1 MNNSSLGLVIFA
13 LIALTAVFSFI
24 IVMGPPT
31 GDYAKGIGTSTWT
44 IESAYRACNRA
55 VNCNGGMA
63 AQVIGYDAITNT
75 VICECASTNYL
86 GDGFVFQRSLIP
98 GPK

>member
-1 MNNSSLGLVIFA
+1 MNSSSLGLVIFA

-24 IVMGPPT
+24 IVMGPPS
-31 GDYAKGIGTSTWT
+31 GKYAAGIGTSTWT
-44 IESAYRACNRA
+44 IESAYRSCNRA

-63 AQVIGYDAITNT
+63 AQVIGYDAISNL
-75 VICECASTNYL
+75 VICECVATNYR
-86 GDGFVFQRSLIP
+86 GQGFVFKRSLIP

>member
-1 MNNSSLGLVIFA
+1 MNNNGIGLVIFA
-13 LIALTAVFSFI
+13 IIALTAVFSFI

-31 GDYAKGIGTSTWT
+31 GDYAAGIGTSTWN

-63 AQVIGYDAITNT
+63 AQVIGYDAMSNV
-75 VICECASTNYL
+75 VICECAPTNYL
-86 GDGFVFQRSLIP
+86 GQGFVFKRSLIP
-98 GPK
+98 NA